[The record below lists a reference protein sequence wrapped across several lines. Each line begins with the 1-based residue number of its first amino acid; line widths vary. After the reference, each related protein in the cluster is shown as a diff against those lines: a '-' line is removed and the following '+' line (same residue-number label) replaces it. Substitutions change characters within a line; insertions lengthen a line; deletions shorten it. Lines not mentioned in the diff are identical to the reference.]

1 MGTSSRDILNSS
13 GTFGRIGKE
22 MQWWLWGGGEG
33 EKMMQHSALSPQ
45 SSPVAQREQLCPT
58 LLCPD
63 LAISTEG
70 TTQNAVGRS
79 STRFQ

>member
-1 MGTSSRDILNSS
+1 
-13 GTFGRIGKE
+13 

-58 LLCPD
+58 LLSPD

-70 TTQNAVGRS
+70 TTQCCG
-79 STRFQ
+79 